1 MPFFDKHW
9 RLRWV
14 GVVVSAS
21 FAVLLPVRYLQVAAV
36 WNRLRGLDMAPD
48 LIFAGSA
55 LIVLAL
61 GAYLLARSA
70 APARER
76 LQFRLD
82 VIRGVEPP
90 PKAHLGSHEHDVSA
104 PHAGPLIFTKRI
116 GPFDR
121 IFSGTFAV
129 GFVASIGFSGLFVMF
144 AVTILINPDDRSLHS
159 FSSHAFLS
167 LLAAVI
173 MLWGIWLFGKLARDL
188 FARSPTYTADDL
200 GVSWHPRYGSTR
212 TMRWQD
218 ARLFEASSYHMP
230 EGNMLLRENR
240 CLLYSQDSV
249 IRIDSEPGF
258 YRQESMLLDAI
269 QRHTGLQPVRL
280 VPLPFQ
286 DRIRARI
293 LRHFGVPPDDE

>member
-14 GVVVSAS
+14 GAVVSAS
-21 FAVLLPVRYLQVAAV
+21 FAVFLPIRYLQVAVV
-36 WNRLRGLDMAPD
+36 WNRLRGLDMTPD
-48 LIFAGSA
+48 LIFAASA
-55 LIVLAL
+55 LVMLAVC
-61 GAYLLARSA
+61 AYLLARGA
-70 APARER
+70 APARDR
-76 LQFRLD
+76 LRFRLD
-82 VIRGVEPP
+82 VINGVEPP
-90 PKAHLGSHEHDVSA
+90 PKARRSTRPVLFRA
-104 PHAGPLIFTKRI
+104 PRTGRLVVTQRI
-116 GPFDR
+116 GPFDH
-121 IFSGTFAV
+121 IFSSLFAV
-129 GFVASIGFSGLFVMF
+129 MFVASIGFSGLFVLF
-144 AVTILINPDDRSLHS
+144 AVTILTNPGDQSLHS

-167 LLAAVI
+167 LLAATL

-200 GVSWHPRYGSTR
+200 GVSWHPRYGDSR

-218 ARLFEASSYHMP
+218 ARLLELTFYLAP
-230 EGNMLLRENR
+230 EGRTIDHR
-240 CLLYSQDSV
+240 KRYLLYSLDSV

-280 VPLPFQ
+280 MPPPFQ

-293 LRHFGVPPDDE
+293 FRHFGVPTDDE